1 MHTSLPLLRDSITR
15 RVVEVKVLRYHG
27 SRLPLVLSV
36 QQMLIQL
43 VFNRKSS
50 QIILF
55 IEHQANSLKSHFKQF
70 LEELTMLLEVRS
82 SSSGHVCTWFHT
94 CKAHVLPPGGRDW
107 SKMTVLDSP
116 PLTDS
121 HLNHPNISTPAWLYV
136 YMFMSFIH
144 LISNIFI
151 CLFTYLLY
159 SWEKSRFFVP
169 YYICGPLAITLSSV
183 IFC

>member
-1 MHTSLPLLRDSITR
+1 MHTFLPLLRDSITR
-15 RVVEVKVLRYHG
+15 TVVDVKVLRYHG

-43 VFNRKSS
+43 EFNRKSS

-55 IEHQANSLKSHFKQF
+55 TEHQANSLKSHFKQF

-107 SKMTVLDSP
+107 SKMTVPDLP

-121 HLNHPNISTPAWLYV
+121 HLNHPNISTPAWLYTCIHV
-136 YMFMSFIH
+136 YVI
-144 LISNIFI
+144 
-151 CLFTYLLY
+151 Y
-159 SWEKSRFFVP
+159 SSH
-169 YYICGPLAITLSSV
+169 
-183 IFC
+183 